1 MRVQLSGRLGNQL
14 FELAHAFELSKKT
27 NINFSLVWDDHSY
40 PNGLGEDL
48 SRLNLSYLQKSNAV
62 GLALKILD
70 KIKKHSPLFEYA
82 LCRVIGIYREEHK
95 KRSKTARIVSGFYQ
109 DYLWAERSYIELA
122 ELLAK
127 AKKQVQHQVDKLSLP
142 KNYQVI
148 HYRCGDYLG
157 HKGDFGVISVDYYK
171 ASIDRGLPT
180 VVLTD
185 SFERA
190 NELFEQ
196 LGNLKVVSPEEC
208 DAWAALVIISEADLI
223 ISSNS
228 TLSWWG
234 AFFAVKQGGKA
245 IIPKPFFA
253 NGVQTSLFHPE
264 LATAESIFEE
274 RTE

>member
-1 MRVQLSGRLGNQL
+1 M
-14 FELAHAFELSKKT
+14 
-27 NINFSLVWDDHSY
+27 
-40 PNGLGEDL
+40 
-48 SRLNLSYLQKSNAV
+48 
-62 GLALKILD
+62 
-70 KIKKHSPLFEYA
+70 
-82 LCRVIGIYREEHK
+82 
-95 KRSKTARIVSGFYQ
+95 
-109 DYLWAERSYIELA
+109 
-122 ELLAK
+122 
-127 AKKQVQHQVDKLSLP
+127 
-142 KNYQVI
+142 
-148 HYRCGDYLG
+148 
-157 HKGDFGVISVDYYK
+157 
-171 ASIDRGLPT
+171 
-180 VVLTD
+180 TD